1 MQTSQGGFTVL
12 NAPSSTAG
20 GMYPGL
26 TPQQNSFFNNW
37 GQNTIYDEMALGLQP
52 QNAPK
57 QSGVQQGIDLAKNVK
72 DISDLTQ
79 SSEGSSLL
87 GDLFKSGK
95 NTTDTATSFG
105 LNNAINKLG
114 VDIGFGAAKGAPV
127 IGGVGPTNV
136 AQTGTLGLQG
146 TLGQTLGG
154 AGLGYLAGGYI
165 GKLVGGNEK
174 NAAIGGAAG
183 GALGAAVLGSS
194 LSTGLGAALGTIGS
208 VIPGVGTV
216 IGAVAGSLLGSMF
229 GKKKKHASGAV
240 WDSSISETGQV
251 NQGGY
256 FGGKHV
262 SASSFTP
269 TINDFSSYLQK
280 QVKNYGIKPS
290 SDVRVGVGYDV
301 SGYSSAER
309 AQGAPGF
316 QSGTDVI
323 SVYSRSKV
331 PSESLYARNTIGS
344 DYKMFYY
351 NSNDEKSKKAAYEAA
366 ARHVATLSGQDYDAL
381 KTAKKSST
389 TMPALNVQANAS
401 ESPFDKFLREY
412 REKQNANL
420 A

>member
-114 VDIGFGAAKGAPV
+114 VDIGFGASKGAPV

-216 IGAVAGSLLGSMF
+216 IGAVAGSLLGSMI
-229 GKKKKHASGAV
+229 GKKKKNPAGNVHDVSIGEKGVLSGG
-240 WDSSISETGQV
+240 SFS
-251 NQGGY
+251 
-256 FGGKHV
+256 GKHTNKETFNPQI
-262 SASSFTP
+262 S
-269 TINDFSSYLQK
+269 DFNKYLQS
-280 QVKNYGIKPS
+280 QVKKYGIKIDPS
-290 SDVRVGVGYDV
+290 VKLYLGYDV
-301 SGYSSAER
+301 NGTSFNSNAQSPYQLRAYKGTARSPEVNSMLVDPSTTFNWDEKESRNAAYDKAFKEIAQLSGYDPSKLTPKNAASTETA
-309 AQGAPGF
+309 AQIMQPDN
-316 QSGTDVI
+316 Q
-323 SVYSRSKV
+323 
-331 PSESLYARNTIGS
+331 
-344 DYKMFYY
+344 
-351 NSNDEKSKKAAYEAA
+351 
-366 ARHVATLSGQDYDAL
+366 
-381 KTAKKSST
+381 
-389 TMPALNVQANAS
+389 
-401 ESPFDKFLREY
+401 ESPFNKFLREY